1 LRAREV
7 KRIDA
12 DATLAQNARRIAL
25 VRLDELYSFAPKAL
39 DPSRKRALHDMR
51 IAAKRLRY
59 LLEVAEPALGPAA
72 KRGAK
77 EAKALQGLL
86 GDIHDCDEMLLFVD
100 DHLSRLRADDSAAVH
115 LSAAADAEDLDPA
128 LVRIAPNRTRYRGVE
143 SLRTWLQAR
152 RALLHERFA
161 ERWAK
166 LEAGGFRK
174 KLESSL
180 AAEDGA
186 G

>member
-1 LRAREV
+1 LKARAV
-7 KRIDA
+7 KGVNA
-12 DATLAQNARRIAL
+12 DASLAENARRIAL

-39 DPSRKRALHDMR
+39 DPTKKRALHDMR

-59 LLEVAEPALGPAA
+59 LLEVAEPALGSAA

-100 DHLSRLRADDSAAVH
+100 DHVSRLRADDSAAVH
-115 LSAAADAEDLDPA
+115 LAAADADDLDPA
-128 LVRIAPNRTRYRGVE
+128 LVRAAPNRTRYRGVE

-152 RALLHERFA
+152 RALLHQRFA

-166 LEAGGFRK
+166 LEAAGFRQ

-186 G
+186 R